1 MGKWQFPP
9 KQEIQ
14 VAGYMD
20 SEQPIYFQNMNM
32 TQVEER
38 LEKNDVIIIPIG
50 STECHGPHAC
60 YGEDTFLV
68 TRMAEQ
74 VAKATGCTVSQPV
87 WFGSHPYHHMGMP
100 GTIPINEDV
109 FTAYL
114 AQVMAGFWNAGFRK
128 QILLNGHGQEYVI
141 PTAIH
146 QFARKYQVPGV
157 FINLNWYYAIPEYL
171 DINKKGKGVFE
182 TPFNHAD
189 EQETSF
195 SLALFPEM
203 IDMNLAVDTEF
214 HGFLPPGHIDSAANI
229 YGRAIKWYCH
239 AGAGTIEVVGNP
251 EGVVGKATLAD
262 GKKAEPGLTALLD
275 YLEKLVKDILEKF
288 PAGELPPV
296 DKVTQRFTEEELEL
310 LKKGPLKGG
319 KHIYTIAAY

>member
-1 MGKWQFPP
+1 MSKWQIPYP
-9 KQEIQ
+9 QEVK

-20 SEQPIYFQNMNM
+20 SDEPIYFQNMTM
-32 TQVEER
+32 KQSEER
-38 LEKNDVIIIPIG
+38 LKENDILILPIG
-50 STECHGPHAC
+50 STECHGAHAC

-74 VAKATGCTVSQPV
+74 VAKKTGCTVSQPI

-100 GTIPINEDV
+100 GTIPINENTFCD
-109 FTAYL
+109 YI
-114 AQVMAGFWNAGFRK
+114 AQVLAGFWNAGYRK
-128 QILLNGHGQEYVI
+128 IILLNGHGQEYVI

-146 QFARKYQVPGV
+146 QFARKYQVPAV
-157 FINLNWYYAIPEYL
+157 MMNVNWYYAIPEYL
-171 DINKKGKGVFE
+171 KVGDPKCRFE

-203 IDMNLAVDTEF
+203 IHMEDAPDTDL
-214 HGFLPPGHIDSAANI
+214 HTFLPPGHIDNAGNI
-229 YGRAIKWYCH
+229 YGRAVKWYCH

-251 EGVVGKATLAD
+251 EGVVGKAKLATAE
-262 GKKAEPGLTALLD
+262 KAIPATEALLD
-275 YLEKLVKDILEKF
+275 YLEKLVNDIHEKW
-288 PAGELPPV
+288 PAGVLPEC
-296 DKVTQRFTEEELEL
+296 DKVTQRFTEETLED
-310 LKKGPLKGG
+310 LKKGPLNGG